1 MSIDVEYLSSFI
13 EGATMETA
21 KIPKTTRHIST
32 RARDI
37 PETTFEPGSFRF
49 LLVRKLQ
56 RGFYHFRFL
65 ITLLY
70 VLSI

>member
-37 PETTFEPGSFRF
+37 PDTTFEPGSFRF
-49 LLVRKLQ
+49 LLFRKLQ
-56 RGFYHFRFL
+56 KGFVDSRL
-65 ITLLY
+65 M
-70 VLSI
+70 S